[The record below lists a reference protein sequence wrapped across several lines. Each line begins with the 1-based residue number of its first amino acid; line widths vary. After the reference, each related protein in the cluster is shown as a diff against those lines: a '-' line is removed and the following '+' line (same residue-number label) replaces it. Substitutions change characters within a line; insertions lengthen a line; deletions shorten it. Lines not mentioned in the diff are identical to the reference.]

1 MRADEAYE
9 GRLADR
15 VELPEAFDEPI
26 RARQTRPVHPMA
38 PASRPARWG
47 WACGGSGGALV
58 GVPRVRQ
65 DDGVQRIA
73 IVDVHP
79 ACLLQSE
86 RAELPCT
93 IALAEAVALSSS
105 VDGREKLRAERSR
118 MNAEQWIERHRVDT
132 PGEES

>member
-1 MRADEAYE
+1 MLDEAYE
-9 GRLADR
+9 GRLANR
-15 VELPEAFDEPI
+15 VEAVIDEPRPVPRPAGQA
-26 RARQTRPVHPMA
+26 RARE
-38 PASRPARWG
+38 ARWC
-47 WACGGSGGALV
+47 WTCAEPGGALV
-58 GVPRVRQ
+58 AVPRVRQ
-65 DDGVQRIA
+65 TDGVQRIV

-93 IALAEAVALSSS
+93 IALAEAVEAVALSSS

-118 MNAEQWIERHRVDT
+118 MNAEQWLERHRDDT